1 MPAARAYPN
10 IAGVACRRG
19 SDIPRTCHARRA
31 PADSGPR
38 RRGSPKH
45 VPVFQQPQRK
55 APRHQEAD
63 SRHPAELLDVI
74 QSSADGGD
82 PPDEQARAA
91 IEQLILLYGLSGQPA
106 KAEELQQRL
115 QPT

>member
-1 MPAARAYPN
+1 
-10 IAGVACRRG
+10 
-19 SDIPRTCHARRA
+19 
-31 PADSGPR
+31 
-38 RRGSPKH
+38 
-45 VPVFQQPQRK
+45 
-55 APRHQEAD
+55 
-63 SRHPAELLDVI
+63 VI